1 MCSGLSIFS
10 AKKPNGFTYL
20 QGDELTKAGFK
31 QIFRD
36 IEEGGLGS
44 EKPRTE
50 CLASSPSLEGSLWC
64 CIFKVEHAELVFTAN
79 TMLSPEQ
86 SIRDELHLWWAQMGE
101 ITVNPFSSALAV
113 ISWAKI
119 TPFTP
124 RLIKKS
130 CKEHSS
136 EGNVYTGKSDI
147 PLRGRVHREVRHS
160 SKGTCT
166 QGRQISL

>member
-1 MCSGLSIFS
+1 M
-10 AKKPNGFTYL
+10 YL
-20 QGDELTKAGFK
+20 QSDELTEAGFK

-86 SIRDELHLWWAQMGE
+86 SIRDELHLW
-101 ITVNPFSSALAV
+101 
-113 ISWAKI
+113 
-119 TPFTP
+119 
-124 RLIKKS
+124 
-130 CKEHSS
+130 
-136 EGNVYTGKSDI
+136 
-147 PLRGRVHREVRHS
+147 
-160 SKGTCT
+160 
-166 QGRQISL
+166 